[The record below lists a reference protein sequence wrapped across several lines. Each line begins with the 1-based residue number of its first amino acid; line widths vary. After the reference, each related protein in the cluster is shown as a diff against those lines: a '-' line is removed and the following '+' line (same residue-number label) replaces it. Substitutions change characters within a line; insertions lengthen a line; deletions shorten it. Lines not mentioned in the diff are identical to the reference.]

1 MDLKKKK
8 QEAIMAY
15 ALAWRKARDSRDK
28 NLVRKLAKLEE
39 ETEKLRIEVDKTMD
53 PALKKEF
60 DKAFQR
66 YEEFFSH
73 RRTSRK
79 RPKPAFRRK
88 S

>member
-1 MDLKKKK
+1 
-8 QEAIMAY
+8 MAY
-15 ALAWRKARDSRDK
+15 GLAWRKARDSRDK

-39 ETEKLRIEVDKTMD
+39 ETEKLRIEVDKTTD
-53 PALKKEF
+53 PALQKEF
-60 DKAFQR
+60 DEAYQR